1 MMFMSKISETMKEK
15 MGRKNEKKDEM
26 LYKVISLDANRNTT
40 VVDEWEVS
48 SFAVYYILLQN
59 NQTGSIA
66 GFTINATG
74 MYAAQQ
80 FVKNQLP
87 EHIQFLSSMLM
98 PGYDRCKLT
107 DGQVRL
113 VTELLG

>member
-1 MMFMSKISETMKEK
+1 MMFMSKISETLKEK

-40 VVDEWEVS
+40 VVDEREVS

-74 MYAAQQ
+74 MYASQQ